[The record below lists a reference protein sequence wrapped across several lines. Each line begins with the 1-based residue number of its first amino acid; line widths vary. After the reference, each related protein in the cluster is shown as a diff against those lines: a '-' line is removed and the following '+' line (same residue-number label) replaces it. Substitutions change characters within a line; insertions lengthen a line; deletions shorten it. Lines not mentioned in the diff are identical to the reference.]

1 MAGDEDEGSEKP
13 YEASPRK
20 LEEARKRGE
29 VPISQDLITFSVYLG
44 ILITAPL
51 VGLWSVERMG
61 SALIPFFDMPEVL
74 ANAVFSTGGRH
85 AYGALFWSFLATAT
99 IWFILPFCLAI
110 LTAFA
115 QGALVFAPTKI
126 KPKLSR
132 ISPLSNAKQKY
143 GRDGLFNFFK
153 SFSKLIVYSV
163 VLWMVF
169 HSRLDEILN
178 MPALPVT
185 SNLSLTAELCFRFLS
200 VACVAIFVF
209 AMIDLVWQRAQFFR
223 KQRMSL
229 KELKDESKETEGDPH
244 TKQARRQKA
253 YDIATNQMLS
263 DVPDADVILVNPE
276 HYAVALKWSRR
287 RGSAPICV
295 AKGVDEIAA
304 RIRSVADENGVP
316 IHRDPPTARALHAT
330 VEIGDEISEDHYRA
344 VAAAIRFADAIRKKI
359 QQQGR

>member
-1 MAGDEDEGSEKP
+1 MADEEEGSEKP

-51 VGLWSVERMG
+51 VGLWSVERAG
-61 SALIPFFDMPEVL
+61 SALLPFFDAPEVF
-74 ANAVFSTGGRH
+74 ADAVFTPGGRH
-85 AYGALFWSFLATAT
+85 AFGALFWSFIATAT
-99 IWFILPFCLAI
+99 VWFILPFCLAL

-143 GRDGLFNFFK
+143 GPDGLFNFLK
-153 SFSKLIVYSV
+153 SFSKLIVYSC
-163 VLWMVF
+163 VLWLVF
-169 HSRLDEILN
+169 KSRLDDILN
-178 MPALPVT
+178 MPALPI
-185 SNLSLTAELCFRFLS
+185 SSSLALIAELCFRFIS

-229 KELKDESKETEGDPH
+229 KEIKDESKETEGDPH

-253 YDIATNQMLS
+253 YDIATNQMLA

-287 RGSAPICV
+287 RGSAPTCV

-316 IHRDPPTARALHAT
+316 IHRDPPTTRALYAT
-330 VEIGDEISEDHYRA
+330 VEIGEEIPVDHYRA
-344 VAAAIRFADAIRKKI
+344 VAAAIRFADAIREKAK
-359 QQQGR
+359 RRR

>member
-1 MAGDEDEGSEKP
+1 MSKGEDEGSEKP

-51 VGLWSVERMG
+51 LGLWSVERGG
-61 SALIPFFDMPEVL
+61 SALIPFFDSPEVL
-74 ANAVFSTGGRH
+74 AEAVFTPGGRH
-85 AYGALFWSFLATAT
+85 AYGGLFWSFVATAT
-99 IWFILPFCLAI
+99 VWFILPFCLAL

-132 ISPLSNAKQKY
+132 ISPLSNAKNKY
-143 GRDGLFNFFK
+143 GPDGLFNFFK
-153 SFSKLIVYSV
+153 SFSKLIVYSI
-163 VLWMVF
+163 VLWLVF
-169 HSRLDEILN
+169 NSRIDEILN
-178 MPALPVT
+178 MSALPVAST
-185 SNLSLTAELCFRFLS
+185 LALTAELCFRFIA
-200 VACVAIFVF
+200 VASVAIFAF
-209 AMIDLVWQRAQFFR
+209 AMMDLVWQRSQFFR

-263 DVPDADVILVNPE
+263 DVPDADVVLVNPE
-276 HYAVALKWSRR
+276 HYAVALKWSRK

-330 VEIGDEISEDHYRA
+330 VEIGDEIPVDHYRT
-344 VAAAIRFADAIRKKI
+344 VAAAIRFADAIREKAR
-359 QQQGR
+359 QRGR